1 VASTVILLFIY
12 IFIRF
17 NVINYFAALTEVEV
31 DVVVELVLPESD
43 AATAIAAT
51 AAAPPTT
58 TAVVVPA
65 AVVDAVVTPAASPV
79 GAVSANAVEDI
90 AIAARRTN
98 AFFFMM

>member
-17 NVINYFAALTEVEV
+17 NVINYFAELTVV
-31 DVVVELVLPESD
+31 DVVVELVLSESD